1 MRKKRFLAVILAASM
16 VLGNSVTAFATA
28 VSYND
33 AKVSPVKGTATGKA
47 SFEGYVNEDIF
58 VVEVPTVAAPTDNT
72 FDFIMDPQR
81 LIEQTSGNKY
91 STSNTNDANR
101 NGISTDSISY
111 GSLYFANRDNAG
123 TVSQLSTSSN
133 YLTVRNKGSRD
144 VTIGLKATVKN
155 MGAVELSSN
164 ANVSDNENPSIYLA
178 MQGADLSGNVAATQ
192 AIETV
197 SQGASLSTRVS
208 GCDSSYIISVNSKN
222 EYEYVVSDP
231 DSVSYAGYGFR
242 LTGACGGGDYT
253 DWTAV
258 GTAMK
263 TAVPKVTVT
272 WDITPYVAP
281 VAPTVIGTGFV
292 TKPADGSGVFVSID
306 LGAGTLAATGIAS
319 ITFGDAPA
327 GGNTPLAE
335 ANYEFVNG
343 QLKIKG
349 PHVANIT
356 KSRRYTITMNDAN
369 KTPLYFTINV

>member
-16 VLGNSVTAFATA
+16 VLGNSVTAFAT

-33 AKVSPVKGTATGKA
+33 NKVSPVKGTATGQA

-58 VVEVPTVAAPTDNT
+58 VVEVPTVAAPTDKT

-91 STSNTNDANR
+91 ATSNTNDANR

-133 YLTVRNKGSRD
+133 YLTVKNKGSRD

-178 MQGADLSGNVAATQ
+178 MQGADLSGNVAATK
-192 AIETV
+192 AIESV

-208 GCDSSYIISVNSKN
+208 GCDSNYVISVNSKN

-242 LTGACGGGDYT
+242 LTGACGGGDFT

-258 GTAMK
+258 GKAMNTAI
-263 TAVPKVTVT
+263 PKVTVT
-272 WDITPYVAP
+272 WDIAPYVAP
-281 VAPTVIGTGFV
+281 AAPSITGSTSVAKPT
-292 TKPADGSGVFVSID
+292 DGSGVFISLD
-306 LGAGTLAATGIAS
+306 LGSGVDAATGIAS
-319 ITFGDAPA
+319 ITFGDTLAVA
-327 GGNTPLAE
+327 TNPLAST
-335 ANYEFVNG
+335 NYEYVNG

-349 PHVANIT
+349 SHVTNIAKT
-356 KSRRYTITMNDAN
+356 RVYKIIMNNAAKTELSFTIT
-369 KTPLYFTINV
+369 V

>member
-16 VLGNSVTAFATA
+16 MLGNSVTAFATA

-33 AKVSPVKGTATGKA
+33 VEVSPVKGTATGQA
-47 SFEGYVNEDIF
+47 FFEGYVNEDVF
-58 VVEVPTVAAPTDNT
+58 VVEVPTVAAPTDKT

-91 STSNTNDANR
+91 ATSNTNDANR

-111 GSLYFANRDNAG
+111 GSLYFANRDDNG

-178 MQGADLSGNVAATQ
+178 MQGADLSGNVAATK

-197 SQGASLSTRVS
+197 SEGASLSARVS
-208 GCDSSYIISVNSKN
+208 GCDSDYIISVNSANK
-222 EYEYVVSDP
+222 YEYVVSDP

-242 LTGACGGGDYT
+242 LTGACGGGDFT

-258 GTAMK
+258 GKAMQTAI
-263 TAVPKVTVT
+263 PKVTVT
-272 WDITPYVAP
+272 WDIAPYVTPAAP
-281 VAPTVIGTGFV
+281 SITGTASVAKPT
-292 TKPADGSGVFVSID
+292 DGSGVFISLD
-306 LGAGTLAATGIAS
+306 LGAGVEAATGIAS
-319 ITFGDAPA
+319 ITFGDTLAAATNPLS
-327 GGNTPLAE
+327 NT
-335 ANYEFVNG
+335 NYEYVDG

-349 PHVANIT
+349 AHVANIT
-356 KSRRYTITMNDAN
+356 RTRVYKIIMNDTAKTTLQFTIT
-369 KTPLYFTINV
+369 V

>member
-16 VLGNSVTAFATA
+16 VLGNSVTAFAT

-33 AKVSPVKGTATGKA
+33 DKVSPVKGTATGQA

-58 VVEVPTVAAPTDNT
+58 VVEVPTVAAPTDKT

-91 STSNTNDANR
+91 ATSNTNDANR

-192 AIETV
+192 AIESV

-208 GCDSSYIISVNSKN
+208 GCDSNYIISVNSKN

-242 LTGACGGGDYT
+242 LTGACGGGDFT

-258 GTAMK
+258 GKAMK
-263 TAVPKVTVT
+263 TAIPKVTVT
-272 WDITPYVAP
+272 WDITPYVTP
-281 VAPTVIGTGFV
+281 VAPTIATSSVA
-292 TKPADGSGVFVSID
+292 KPTDGSGVFVSID

-319 ITFGDAPA
+319 ITFGASLGA
-327 GGNTPLAE
+327 ATSPLAST
-335 ANYEFVNG
+335 NYEYANG

-349 PHVANIT
+349 AHVANIAAT
-356 KSRRYTITMNDAN
+356 RVYKIVMNDAA
-369 KTPLYFTINV
+369 KTELSFTIRV